1 MKGQCGNVGEK
12 GTRRTLAIPRFPA
25 PFVDINKGHEFW
37 RNSGV
42 GEVCCSSPVK
52 KTIDFV
58 SVVSFLRRGL
68 EELGF
73 SRRRHTRGLSLRDDL
88 KLVEMNVVGN
98 ELLVIEF

>member
-12 GTRRTLAIPRFPA
+12 GTRRTLAILLFPA

-73 SRRRHTRGLSLRDDL
+73 SRRHTWLSLRDDL
-88 KLVEMNVVGN
+88 KPVEMNVVGN